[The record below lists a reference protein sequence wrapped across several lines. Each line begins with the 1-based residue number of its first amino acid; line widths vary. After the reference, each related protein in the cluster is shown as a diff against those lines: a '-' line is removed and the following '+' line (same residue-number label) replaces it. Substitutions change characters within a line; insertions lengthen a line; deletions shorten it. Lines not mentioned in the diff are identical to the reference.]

1 MDSES
6 EIYIKRARNE
16 INLSKM
22 IMKISEDGKIQAN
35 IFEMPEDTYYSG
47 VISHAYYS
55 IFYMTKAYLIVKD
68 IKTNPPE
75 EHKKTYEE
83 FKKLVEKGIIDV
95 ELLKIYQQLLTRA
108 DTLLKIFQIEK
119 SKRGKFTYKTLPQA
133 NVEPAKESIGNAEIF
148 FKHLNSLCKE

>member
-35 IFEMPEDTYYSG
+35 IFEMPEDTYQGG

-95 ELLKIYQQLLTRA
+95 ELLKIYQQLLT
-108 DTLLKIFQIEK
+108 LYI
-119 SKRGKFTYKTLPQA
+119 
-133 NVEPAKESIGNAEIF
+133 
-148 FKHLNSLCKE
+148 